1 MLSTIA
7 ILALFA
13 TPYSSKA
20 FGFSLPSQLHL
31 EVSKAA
37 RRSHSCRFMAMDAQ
51 PTDPPARAPHQSN
64 IPIQRIARSGRIIDV
79 RYSDFLKM
87 VDDNQ
92 LEKGR

>member
-1 MLSTIA
+1 
-7 ILALFA
+7 
-13 TPYSSKA
+13 
-20 FGFSLPSQLHL
+20 
-31 EVSKAA
+31 
-37 RRSHSCRFMAMDAQ
+37 MAMDAQ